1 MSHRSVV
8 SKVGAVAVLAMAAL
22 LSGGIAAAQTDTSVL
37 MTPWGKP
44 DLQGVWDFRTI
55 TPMQRPDDLADKEFL
70 TAEEAAE
77 RDRAAVDREIR
88 LFNRP
93 PQRTVEGASVDR
105 GTDGAPGAYNN
116 FWLDQGTNTVDTLR
130 TSLIVDPPNGQ
141 YPPMTPEGQRRAD
154 ARRDDLRDNPA
165 AWVTSFSSGVRCILG
180 FNAGPPM
187 NPSAYNNNMQVFQ
200 TEDYVVLVTEMV
212 NTSRVVTLDAR
223 PHIDSDIRQ
232 WSGDSRGHWE
242 GNTLVIETKNF
253 DAKRQWR
260 NTTNSAHLVE
270 RISRVDAETLLYVFT
285 VTDPETWTS
294 AWTAEV
300 PMRKN
305 TEPMFEYACHEGNYS
320 MPVMLGGRRLEEKAA
335 AGQP

>member
-1 MSHRSVV
+1 MSHRVIASL
-8 SKVGAVAVLAMAAL
+8 SAVAVVVAVVSLAAVP
-22 LSGGIAAAQTDTSVL
+22 GVAQTTAPQ
-37 MTPWGKP
+37 TAWGQP

-55 TPMQRPDDLADKEFL
+55 TPMERSEDLADKEFL
-70 TAEEAAE
+70 TEEEAAHLDQE
-77 RDRAAVDREIR
+77 AVARDVRLWEQAAR
-88 LFNRP
+88 
-93 PQRTVEGASVDR
+93 RTEAGGDV
-105 GTDGAPGAYNN
+105 GAYNN
-116 FWLDQGTNTVDTLR
+116 FWMDRGTRTIGTRR
-130 TSLIVDPPNGQ
+130 TSLIIDPPNGR
-141 YPPMTPEGQRRAD
+141 YPPMTPEGQQRAD

-187 NPSAYNNNMQVFQ
+187 NPSAYNNNMQLFQ

-212 NTSRVVTLDAR
+212 NTSRVVALDER

-242 GNTLVIETKNF
+242 GDTLVIETENF

-335 AGQP
+335 VGQP

>member
-1 MSHRSVV
+1 
-8 SKVGAVAVLAMAAL
+8 
-22 LSGGIAAAQTDTSVL
+22 
-37 MTPWGKP
+37 
-44 DLQGVWDFRTI
+44 
-55 TPMQRPDDLADKEFL
+55 
-70 TAEEAAE
+70 
-77 RDRAAVDREIR
+77 
-88 LFNRP
+88 
-93 PQRTVEGASVDR
+93 
-105 GTDGAPGAYNN
+105 
-116 FWLDQGTNTVDTLR
+116 
-130 TSLIVDPPNGQ
+130 
-141 YPPMTPEGQRRAD
+141 
-154 ARRDDLRDNPA
+154 
-165 AWVTSFSSGVRCILG
+165 
-180 FNAGPPM
+180 M
-187 NPSAYNNNMQVFQ
+187 NPSAYKNNMQLFQ

-212 NTSRVVTLDAR
+212 NTSRVVALDER

-242 GNTLVIETKNF
+242 GDTLVIETENF
-253 DAKRQWR
+253 DAKQQWR

-335 AGQP
+335 VGQP